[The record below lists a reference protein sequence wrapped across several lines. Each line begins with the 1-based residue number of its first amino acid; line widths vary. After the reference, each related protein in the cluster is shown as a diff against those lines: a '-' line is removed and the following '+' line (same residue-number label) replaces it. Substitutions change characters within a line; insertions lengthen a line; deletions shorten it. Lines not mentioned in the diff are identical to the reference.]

1 MRQLTIATAA
11 NKIQLTARCL
21 RARSWMDPMKCPFCQ
36 EAETKVVD
44 SRGSRD
50 HFAIRRRRMCLQ
62 CHQRFTTVEQIAAP
76 GTVVKRDGASAPFDR
91 HKIAASIR
99 SACTKETLNARALD
113 EMVFR
118 IEAELSRVRAGEVS
132 THKIGELVLHEL
144 RRLDTL
150 AYVRFATVHH
160 KFKSLDDLQAA
171 LNDPVLQHTSA
182 S

>member
-1 MRQLTIATAA
+1 
-11 NKIQLTARCL
+11 
-21 RARSWMDPMKCPFCQ
+21 MDPMKCPFCQ
-36 EAETKVVD
+36 EADTKVVD

-50 HFAIRRRRMCLQ
+50 HFGIRRRRMCLK

-76 GTVVKRDGASAPFDR
+76 VMVSKRDGASVPFDR
-91 HKIAASIR
+91 QKIAASIR
-99 SACTKETLNARALD
+99 SACTKETLNARGLD

-132 THKIGELVLHEL
+132 TNKIGELVLHEL

-160 KFKSLDDLQAA
+160 KIKSLGELQAA
-171 LNDPVLQHTSA
+171 LKDPVLQSTA
-182 S
+182 D